1 MLTHIFSVA
10 TSVPQS
16 SAPAATSAPA
26 AATSN
31 SVIATSNG
39 ASGSATS
46 INTAPQSTAGAAPSA
61 SSAAASGNS
70 LANLPISATFPAS
83 MQPAYLTWSTPT
95 PNQSQPPLYKIN
107 SNTNVTMVWGFGP
120 NLKVRP
126 QNLTLAAVDIGKNTQ
141 TITVLDGLA
150 TSAVWHLSNVPQAT
164 PLMNGQYKIVLM
176 DQRGPTPYPSPGW
189 FYPGTTLTIAMY
201 SPQAYVSYTDSK

>member
-1 MLTHIFSVA
+1 
-10 TSVPQS
+10 
-16 SAPAATSAPA
+16 
-26 AATSN
+26 
-31 SVIATSNG
+31 
-39 ASGSATS
+39 
-46 INTAPQSTAGAAPSA
+46 
-61 SSAAASGNS
+61 
-70 LANLPISATFPAS
+70 

-150 TSAVWHLSNVPQAT
+150 TSAVWYLSNVPQAT
-164 PLMNGQYKIVLM
+164 PLMNGQYKIILM

-201 SPQAYVSYTDSK
+201 SPQAYVSYTDSKWSSLHCETKWVS